1 MSYRLLKRQLIIA
14 PAMIISFLW
23 GLLYLPHLRTS
34 PRWYGDETLT
44 LMIGKSLASGQAAD
58 RSLNATFWH
67 PSYPYQ
73 PGFAWLAGAMAWIF
87 GGDILGARLL
97 SCSIA
102 LLVALLIYFGGRAI
116 LGCLPSF
123 FGALLFLSYD
133 QAVIHFRWIYPHNGV
148 ALGFTI
154 TILALLRS
162 SRPRVDWTAGFGL
175 AVGALSHPLFIHGA
189 AAAWACRIKRPK
201 AWPRLLVPAT
211 IVLAFTIGISLVRY
225 WPHLWVFQDIVTLVE
240 FYRDFSRENAGA
252 WQAPK
257 NVAIFYSHDLFH
269 LLNLVAIF
277 LCCSRRLYPIA
288 IFAGTVSLLLL
299 QNRQNLPVF
308 YYQAIVL
315 LPIFAL
321 AWAGGLRTIST
332 WLRPLLRG
340 TFARR
345 ALLYIAMSVPI
356 SMTLLILPSSLRGNL
371 LSRNDPWVT
380 QDVHEVERAAAWIN
394 EHVRSD
400 ELVICSQN
408 IGWLLNCRTADLLQ
422 STAWEK
428 RTTFGFPRVFE
439 ASRFRYDA
447 DISKARYLV
456 LGDIDSRWTV
466 HQENVWPSL
475 ERISQEKWPIVW
487 SGKYYLVAEN
497 PTYPG
502 REKLEED

>member
-1 MSYRLLKRQLIIA
+1 MHLVPGR
-14 PAMIISFLW
+14 
-23 GLLYLPHLRTS
+23 LLYLPHLRTS

-44 LMIGKSLASGQAAD
+44 LMIGKSLASGEAAD

-73 PGFAWLAGAMAWIF
+73 PGYAWLAGAMAWIF
-87 GGDILGARLL
+87 RGDIFGARLL

-102 LLVALLIYFGGRAI
+102 LLVALLTYFRGRAI

-162 SRPRVDWTAGFGL
+162 SRPRADWKAGLGL
-175 AVGALSHPLFIHGA
+175 ALGALSHPLFIHGA
-189 AAAWACRIKRPK
+189 TAAWLCRITRPK
-201 AWPRLLVPAT
+201 AWICLATPSTVLLALSIGVS
-211 IVLAFTIGISLVRY
+211 VLGF
-225 WPHLWVFQDIVTLVE
+225 WPHRWVFEDMVTLVE

-269 LLNLVAIF
+269 LRNLVAIF

-315 LPIFAL
+315 LPLLAL

-345 ALLYIAMSVPI
+345 ALLYIAMSV
-356 SMTLLILPSSLRGNL
+356 SYQHDSAHLPSSVRG
-371 LSRNDPWVT
+371 
-380 QDVHEVERAAAWIN
+380 I
-394 EHVRSD
+394 
-400 ELVICSQN
+400 
-408 IGWLLNCRTADLLQ
+408 
-422 STAWEK
+422 
-428 RTTFGFPRVFE
+428 F
-439 ASRFRYDA
+439 FREM
-447 DISKARYLV
+447 I
-456 LGDIDSRWTV
+456 LG
-466 HQENVWPSL
+466 
-475 ERISQEKWPIVW
+475 
-487 SGKYYLVAEN
+487 
-497 PTYPG
+497 
-502 REKLEED
+502 

>member
-1 MSYRLLKRQLIIA
+1 
-14 PAMIISFLW
+14 
-23 GLLYLPHLRTS
+23 
-34 PRWYGDETLT
+34 
-44 LMIGKSLASGQAAD
+44 MIGKSLASGQAAD

-97 SCSIA
+97 SCWIA

-240 FYRDFSRENAGA
+240 SIVTLAERRRGLASTEKCRDLLFPRFVPSSQSGC
-252 WQAPK
+252 
-257 NVAIFYSHDLFH
+257 DLPM
-269 LLNLVAIF
+269 LL
-277 LCCSRRLYPIA
+277 
-288 IFAGTVSLLLL
+288 T
-299 QNRQNLPVF
+299 
-308 YYQAIVL
+308 AIVSHRNL
-315 LPIFAL
+315 CWHGLTSPL
-321 AWAGGLRTIST
+321 A
-332 WLRPLLRG
+332 
-340 TFARR
+340 
-345 ALLYIAMSVPI
+345 
-356 SMTLLILPSSLRGNL
+356 
-371 LSRNDPWVT
+371 
-380 QDVHEVERAAAWIN
+380 E
-394 EHVRSD
+394 
-400 ELVICSQN
+400 
-408 IGWLLNCRTADLLQ
+408 
-422 STAWEK
+422 
-428 RTTFGFPRVFE
+428 
-439 ASRFRYDA
+439 
-447 DISKARYLV
+447 
-456 LGDIDSRWTV
+456 
-466 HQENVWPSL
+466 
-475 ERISQEKWPIVW
+475 
-487 SGKYYLVAEN
+487 
-497 PTYPG
+497 
-502 REKLEED
+502 